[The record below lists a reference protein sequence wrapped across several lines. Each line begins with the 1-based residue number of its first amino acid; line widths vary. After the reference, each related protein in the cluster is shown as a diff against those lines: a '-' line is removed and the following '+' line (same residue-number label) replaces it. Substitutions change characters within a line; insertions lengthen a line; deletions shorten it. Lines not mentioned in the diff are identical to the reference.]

1 MKRHDQAWCFLQGL
15 AKERPGLKAAQRQ
28 LQHEHVQLLKNK
40 AATQGKLAELQQ
52 KAVDVPM
59 LKFGQVQILHIVCG
73 LCMLWPAFALGNWPL
88 DCIMSS
94 SASIGWSL
102 IAASRLHR
110 SAPNAAL
117 YPIWIGLDRQRVME
131 ACLIMCICMQPLCV
145 PAYTELVRTVH
156 ISQ

>member
-1 MKRHDQAWCFLQGL
+1 M
-15 AKERPGLKAAQRQ
+15 KAAQRQ

-40 AATQGKLAELQQ
+40 AATQGKLAELHQ

-102 IAASRLHR
+102 ITASGLHR
-110 SAPNAAL
+110 SVPHVAL
-117 YPIWIGLDRQRVME
+117 YRIWIGLDRQRVME
-131 ACLIMCICMQPLCV
+131 ACLIMCTCMQPMCV

-156 ISQ
+156 I